1 MNADMKIL
9 ITGRNRKVAKDIC
22 DHLNADR
29 DYWTLKCDPGKKT
42 LFDMLLA
49 ELPKVIIVCLGGES
63 VDTVKTY
70 DVLKNASR
78 QGNCTIIVI
87 ATEEDEKFFINN
99 TGLEKVLFLSRPVS
113 LFALYEKLSEIE
125 KEIASKKEKNLN
137 SFREFVNEN
146 AIIDKKKKHILVV
159 DDDTEQLIHI
169 KEQLE
174 EFYTVSVVKSGE
186 AAFKFLAKKKPD
198 LILLDYLMPE
208 EDGPSVLR
216 KMRTVDEYAEI
227 PTIFLTGMTEKNAVL
242 ETLTVLRPQ
251 GYIIKPSKKS
261 EIVAKIIDVLG

>member
-22 DHLNADR
+22 DHLNVDR

-125 KEIASKKEKNLN
+125 KEIESKKEKKL
-137 SFREFVNEN
+137 EKAE
-146 AIIDKKKKHILVV
+146 AKAAKAAAKAEKKKK
-159 DDDTEQLIHI
+159 
-169 KEQLE
+169 
-174 EFYTVSVVKSGE
+174 
-186 AAFKFLAKKKPD
+186 
-198 LILLDYLMPE
+198 
-208 EDGPSVLR
+208 
-216 KMRTVDEYAEI
+216 
-227 PTIFLTGMTEKNAVL
+227 
-242 ETLTVLRPQ
+242 
-251 GYIIKPSKKS
+251 
-261 EIVAKIIDVLG
+261 